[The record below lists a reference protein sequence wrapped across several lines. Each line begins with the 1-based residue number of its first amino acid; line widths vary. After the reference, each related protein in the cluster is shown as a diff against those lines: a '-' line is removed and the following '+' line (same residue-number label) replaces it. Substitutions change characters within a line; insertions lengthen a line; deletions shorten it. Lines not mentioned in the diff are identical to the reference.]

1 MLLEKIYKVDLL
13 KKPMEQQIQKDE
25 WKLSIEEVLTQCCAI
40 NGD

>member
-1 MLLEKIYKVDLL
+1 
-13 KKPMEQQIQKDE
+13 MEEQIQKDE

>member
-1 MLLEKIYKVDLL
+1 MII
-13 KKPMEQQIQKDE
+13 MESEQIQKDE